1 MLCKNS
7 PKTYVLIVQNQM
19 SITYY
24 NPPVLNEN
32 KITHKQNHTDRQ
44 IDMYTNKHK
53 HTDINTHTSL
63 T

>member
-1 MLCKNS
+1 
-7 PKTYVLIVQNQM
+7 M